1 MVKGKGGIKP
11 QRILLG
17 AVHLL
22 ALRNRTLLSVDG
34 RRMLAFSPQ
43 PLTQLPLGLPLN
55 AALR

>member
-34 RRMLAFSPQ
+34 KRMLSFSP
-43 PLTQLPLGLPLN
+43 PAPDSTPSG
-55 AALR
+55 AAS